1 MKLRDHPLM
10 SYYGHHNW
18 PPVWISLHEREDR
31 ISRNEVGVLTEVR
44 KSEIRT
50 DGIVLIMKYNENL
63 YWTILTFPDMSF
75 FNEIFY
81 LRFSMNNGVSVS
93 DYNYICETACCCCI
107 CTGF

>member
-50 DGIVLIMKYNENL
+50 DGIVLIMKYNESF
-63 YWTILTFPDMSF
+63 YWTILTFPDMAF
-75 FNEIFY
+75 FNEMFY
-81 LRFSMNNGVSVS
+81 LMRKSIGQNIQNIG
-93 DYNYICETACCCCI
+93 DIDLRHAL
-107 CTGF
+107 